1 MNVTVETL
9 APCKKLMRVEVDIQ
23 KVDETFDSVTKDF
36 QRAAALPGFRPGKAP
51 KERAAPSLRLAKGA
65 PNNLRKPHQRFVL
78 SSFSFICVLGNS
90 LTLLQLSVSVN
101 LSSWIHSSLGTR
113 ALLSTVKL
121 SRMMTSKTSSQYHH
135 FR

>member
-1 MNVTVETL
+1 METSARIRSEMYTL
-9 APCKKLMRVEVDIQ
+9 LQIQ
-23 KVDETFDSVTKDF
+23 FGRHV
-36 QRAAALPGFRPGKAP
+36 RALFPPGKAP

-113 ALLSTVKL
+113 ALLSTVK
-121 SRMMTSKTSSQYHH
+121 
-135 FR
+135 